1 MFWNK
6 KSEYEELYDKIDK
19 LQKELKNTQNSILK
33 IVNIMENYDFN
44 KRITYESCV
53 ENICNSYVSYTSI
66 FINLKCYKFYNLR
79 LYNPVFHEHK
89 DNKSLLTIF
98 DTYEEVGI
106 LYTYE
111 YLVDLNQG
119 TFIIVSEKE
128 KKIFKKN
135 KL

>member
-6 KSEYEELYDKIDK
+6 KSEYEKLYDRIDK
-19 LQKELKNTQNSILK
+19 LQKEIIDLQKNIYK
-33 IVNIMENYDFN
+33 ITNIMKNYDFD
-44 KRITYESCV
+44 KKITYESGGEV
-53 ENICNSYVSYTSI
+53 IYNAYTPYTSI

-98 DTYEEVGI
+98 DTYEEVGVF
-106 LYTYE
+106 YTNE

-119 TFIIVSEKE
+119 TFITVSEKKLFKE
-128 KKIFKKN
+128 KEE
-135 KL
+135 

>member
-19 LQKELKNTQNSILK
+19 LQKELKDTQNSILK
-33 IVNIMENYDFN
+33 IVNIMKNYDFN

-53 ENICNSYVSYTSI
+53 KDICNSYVSYTSI
-66 FINLKCYKFYNLR
+66 FINLNCYKFYNLR

-89 DNKSLLTIF
+89 DNKNLLTIF
-98 DTYEEVGI
+98 DTYEKVGV

-111 YLVDLNQG
+111 YLVDLNQC
-119 TFIIVSEKE
+119 TFITVSE
-128 KKIFKKN
+128 KKIFKEKEE
-135 KL
+135 

>member
-19 LQKELKNTQNSILK
+19 LQKELKDTQDSILK
-33 IVNIMENYDFN
+33 IVNIMKNYDFN
-44 KRITYESCV
+44 KRITYESGI
-53 ENICNSYVSYTSI
+53 EDIYYVSYTSI

-98 DTYEEVGI
+98 DTYKEAGV

-119 TFIIVSEKE
+119 TFITVSEK
-128 KKIFKKN
+128 KII
-135 KL
+135 

>member
-1 MFWNK
+1 
-6 KSEYEELYDKIDK
+6 
-19 LQKELKNTQNSILK
+19 
-33 IVNIMENYDFN
+33 MENYDFN
-44 KRITYESCV
+44 KRITYESGV
-53 ENICNSYVSYTSI
+53 EDVCNSYVSYTSI

-98 DTYEEVGI
+98 DTYEKLGV

-119 TFIIVSEKE
+119 TFITVSEKKLFKE
-128 KKIFKKN
+128 KEE
-135 KL
+135 

>member
-6 KSEYEELYDKIDK
+6 KSEYEELYDKINK

-33 IVNIMENYDFN
+33 IVNIMKNYDFN

-89 DNKSLLTIF
+89 YNKSLLTIF
-98 DTYEEVGI
+98 DTSEGVDT

-119 TFIIVSEKE
+119 TFITVSE
-128 KKIFKKN
+128 KKIFKEKEE
-135 KL
+135 

>member
-19 LQKELKNTQNSILK
+19 LQKELKDTQDSILK
-33 IVNIMENYDFN
+33 IVNIMKNYDFN
-44 KRITYESCV
+44 TRITYESGI
-53 ENICNSYVSYTSI
+53 EDICNSYVSYTSI
-66 FINLKCYKFYNLR
+66 FINLQCYKFYNLR
-79 LYNPVFHEHK
+79 LYNPVFREHK

-98 DTYEEVGI
+98 DSHKEIGV

-119 TFIIVSEKE
+119 TFITVSEKNFKE
-128 KKIFKKN
+128 KAE
-135 KL
+135 

>member
-1 MFWNK
+1 MFWNKKNK

-33 IVNIMENYDFN
+33 IVNIMKNYDFN

-128 KKIFKKN
+128 KKDI
-135 KL
+135 

>member
-6 KSEYEELYDKIDK
+6 KSKYEELYDKIDK
-19 LQKELKNTQNSILK
+19 LQKELKDTQDSILK
-33 IVNIMENYDFN
+33 IVNIMKNYDFN
-44 KRITYESCV
+44 KKITYESGGEV
-53 ENICNSYVSYTSI
+53 IYNSYLPYTSI
-66 FINLKCYKFYNLR
+66 FINLKCYKFYNLK

-89 DNKSLLTIF
+89 DNKNLLTIF

-128 KKIFKKN
+128 KKDI
-135 KL
+135 

>member
-44 KRITYESCV
+44 KKITYELGQDPY
-53 ENICNSYVSYTSI
+53 IPYTSI

-79 LYNPVFHEHK
+79 LYNPVFREHE

-98 DTYEEVGI
+98 DTYEKFGV

-119 TFIIVSEKE
+119 TFITVSE
-128 KKIFKKN
+128 KKIFKEKEE
-135 KL
+135 

>member
-6 KSEYEELYDKIDK
+6 KSEYEELYDKINK
-19 LQKELKNTQNSILK
+19 LQKELKDAQDSILK
-33 IVNIMENYDFN
+33 IIHIMENYDFN
-44 KRITYESCV
+44 KRITYESWQDAY
-53 ENICNSYVSYTSI
+53 ISYTSI
-66 FINLKCYKFYNLR
+66 FINLKCYKFCNLR

-98 DTYEEVGI
+98 DTSEGVDT

-119 TFIIVSEKE
+119 TFITVSE
-128 KKIFKKN
+128 KKIFKEKEE
-135 KL
+135 